1 MAMSSCLKFSF
12 LAVLLLCNGS
22 LRVNCLPQQRSAY
35 KDGHIVLG
43 GLFDLH
49 QSAGNNNY
57 CGDILGTN
65 LGYAEAMVFAI
76 ESINENNT
84 LLPNVTLGFD
94 LRDYCLRPAMAV
106 ETAYELV
113 VKSDHRFSL
122 QNCTNSTE
130 FNGSKYG
137 GLKEITGVVGP
148 MDSASAIMVSSL
160 FEIAHIPSI
169 SPLATS
175 VELSTTL
182 YSHFYRTVAPDN
194 WRASLLADT
203 AQFFNWTY
211 VGAVALDDSFGRY
224 GIWGIEKE
232 ADTRENLC
240 IAFKRFVPRA
250 NHLDSIRKIV
260 FDLKRSEKVTVVFIW
275 LYGEYARYFMD
286 EVVNQDLTGRTWIF
300 TDGTTPGDPFFTNV
314 SFAGILNGSF
324 GILPKARPSEQ
335 FQKYLANLAK
345 RNFTGSTHAWW
356 KEYWIYMA
364 KNNKL
369 LDTSYPFSVPIGSPL
384 TSSPYISYTID
395 AVYAFAHALH
405 NMYTCKEP
413 HSLLTG
419 GKCPTV
425 QQSKIKGDELHFYL
439 RNVSF
444 QGLTGTIEFDKNGD
458 PLDASYD
465 IVNFKSTGKD
475 FLEVR
480 VGWWARKTSP
490 RLHLNLSNITWNS
503 PSGFKGV
510 PLSVCSFD
518 CKPGERRVAKSPCCW
533 ECVNCPR
540 GTINSNGIS
549 SNCSECPERQKPN
562 DERTKCVDL
571 PQNNLS
577 WNTSAIAVTCTA
589 VTGLLLTIL
598 CIVVFVKYRNSPIVK
613 ASNQELSF
621 LLLIVVALL
630 FVLAFLYL
638 LTPTDLLCSVI
649 NIWRYIVHTLCVS
662 ILLLKSRKIVKA
674 FRLEGR
680 LPNGLTSG
688 PKKRKKSFLFKG
700 QRLHLLGL
708 LSVQVILIVAW
719 TISDPP
725 SKETIVRPLQYVFI
739 VCKPFRSIAGEVLL
753 AMTITT
759 VLLLALACIYYAF
772 KGRKIPENFNEARYI
787 GFSMYIVLLSSAA
800 YYPVEFG
807 LEGWY
812 VGIIGGVTTLVSSFA
827 LLGCMFGPKV
837 YVIFFSPEQNTR
849 EAISTEIAK
858 YSLSTSAATAITSKA
873 SRVTPQVSPE
883 SSI

>member
-1 MAMSSCLKFSF
+1 MAMSSWLKFSF

-22 LRVNCLPQQRSAY
+22 HRVNCILQQRSAY
-35 KDGHIVLG
+35 EDGHIVLG

-57 CGDILGTN
+57 CGDILGSN

-76 ESINENNT
+76 ESINKNNT

-122 QNCTNSTE
+122 QNCPNSTE
-130 FNGSKYG
+130 FNGSEYG

-175 VELSTTL
+175 VELSATL

-194 WRASLLADT
+194 WRASLLADI
-203 AQFFNWTY
+203 AQFLNWTY
-211 VGAVALDDSFGRY
+211 IGAVALDDSFGRY

-240 IAFKRFVPRA
+240 IAFKRFVPRV
-250 NHLDSIRKIV
+250 NHLDYIRKIV
-260 FDLKRSEKVTVVFIW
+260 FDLKSNVRVTVVFIW
-275 LYGEYARYFMD
+275 LYGEYARFFMN
-286 EVVNQDLTGRTWIF
+286 EVVKQDVTGRTWIF
-300 TDGTTPGDPFFTNV
+300 TDGTTPADSFFTDV
-314 SFAGILNGSF
+314 RFAGILHGSF
-324 GILPKARPSEQ
+324 GILPRARPSEQ
-335 FQKYLANLAK
+335 FPKYLADLAK

-356 KEYWIYMA
+356 KEYWNYMA
-364 KNNKL
+364 MNNQS
-369 LDTSYPFSVPIGSPL
+369 LDASYPFSIPVGSPL
-384 TSSPYISYTID
+384 TSSPYISYTVD

-413 HSLLTG
+413 HGLLEG
-419 GKCPTV
+419 GKCPTI
-425 QQSKIKGDELHFYL
+425 QQSKIKGAELHHYL

-444 QGLTGTIEFDKNGD
+444 QGLTGTVEFDKHGD
-458 PLDASYD
+458 PLEACYD
-465 IVNFKSTGKD
+465 IVNFKSTGNG

-480 VGWWARKTSP
+480 VGWWVRKTSP
-490 RLHLNLSNITWNS
+490 RLHLNLSNVTWNNQ
-503 PSGFKGV
+503 SGFKGV

-518 CKPGERRVAKSPCCW
+518 CKPGERQVTKSPCCW

-562 DERTKCVDL
+562 EERTECVDL

-577 WNTSAIAVTCTA
+577 WKNTSAIAVTCTA
-589 VTGLLLTIL
+589 VTGLLLTGL
-598 CIVVFVKYRNSPIVK
+598 CIVVFIKYRNSPIVK

-630 FVLAFLYL
+630 FLLALLYL
-638 LTPTDLLCSVI
+638 LTPTDLLCRVI
-649 NIWRYIVHTLCVS
+649 NIWRYIIHTLCVS

-674 FRLEGR
+674 FRPEGP
-680 LPNGLTSG
+680 LPDGLTSG
-688 PKKRKKSFLFKG
+688 QKKRKKSFLFKG
-700 QRLHLLGL
+700 QRLHLLCL

-725 SKETIVRPLQYVFI
+725 SKQTVVRPLQYVFV
-739 VCKPFRSIAGEVLL
+739 VCKLFRSTAGEALL

-849 EAISTEIAK
+849 EAISSEIAK
-858 YSLSTSAATAITSKA
+858 YSAAITRKT
-873 SRVTPQVSPE
+873 SRVTPQISPE
-883 SSI
+883 SSL

>member
-1 MAMSSCLKFSF
+1 MAMSSYLKFSC
-12 LAVLLLCNGS
+12 LAVLLMCNGS
-22 LRVNCLPQQRSAY
+22 LLVNCLLQQRSAY

-49 QSAGNNNY
+49 QSAGNNSY
-57 CGDILGTN
+57 CGDILATN
-65 LGYAEAMVFAI
+65 LGYAEAMVFAV
-76 ESINENNT
+76 ESINENDT
-84 LLPNVTLGFD
+84 FLPNVTLGFD
-94 LRDYCLRPAMAV
+94 LQDYCLRPAMAV
-106 ETAYELV
+106 KTAYELV

-130 FNGSKYG
+130 FNGFKYG

-175 VELSTTL
+175 EELSATL
-182 YSHFYRTVAPDN
+182 YSHFFRTVAPDN

-203 AQFFNWTY
+203 VQFFNWTY
-211 VGAVALDDSFGRY
+211 VGAVALDDSFGRF

-240 IAFKRFVPRA
+240 IAFKRFVPRV
-250 NHLDSIRKIV
+250 NHFEHIRKIV
-260 FDLKRSEKVTVVFIW
+260 SDLKNNEKVTVVFIW

-286 EVVNQDLTGRTWIF
+286 EVVNKDVTGRTWIF
-300 TDGTTPGDPFFTNV
+300 TDGTTPGDPFFNDV
-314 SFAGILNGSF
+314 RFAGILNGSF
-324 GILPKARPSEQ
+324 GILPKARPSKQ
-335 FQKYLANLAK
+335 FQKYLANLTE

-356 KEYWIYMA
+356 KEYLNYMA
-364 KNNKL
+364 KTNRL
-369 LDTSYPFSVPIGSPL
+369 LDASNPFSVPIGHL

-405 NMYTCKEP
+405 NMHTCKEP
-413 HSLLTG
+413 HGLLEG

-425 QQSKIKGDELHFYL
+425 QDSKIRGEELHFYL

-444 QGLTGTIEFDKNGD
+444 QGLTGTIEFDENGD
-458 PLDASYD
+458 PLEASYN
-465 IVNFKSTGKD
+465 IVNFKSSGKG
-475 FLEVR
+475 FLEVL

-503 PSGFKGV
+503 QSGFKGV
-510 PLSVCSFD
+510 PLSVCSID
-518 CKPGERRVAKSPCCW
+518 CKPGERRVTKSPCCW
-533 ECVNCPR
+533 ECVICSR

-549 SNCSECPERQKPN
+549 SNCSECPETQKPN
-562 DERTKCVDL
+562 EARTKCVDL

-598 CIVVFVKYRNSPIVK
+598 CIAVFVKYRNSPIVK

-638 LTPTDLLCSVI
+638 LTPTDLLCIVI
-649 NIWRYIVHTLCVS
+649 NIWRYIVYTLCVS

-674 FRLEGR
+674 FRLDGP

-688 PKKRKKSFLFKG
+688 PKKRKSFLFKG
-700 QRLHLLGL
+700 QRLHLLCL

-725 SKETIVRPLQYVFI
+725 SKDTIVLPLQYVFI
-739 VCKPFRSIAGEVLL
+739 ACKPFRSIAGEALL

-759 VLLLALACIYYAF
+759 LLLLALVCIYYAF

-827 LLGCMFGPKV
+827 ILGCMFGPKV

-849 EAISTEIAK
+849 EAISSEIAK
-858 YSLSTSAATAITSKA
+858 YSLSTSAATTRKT
-873 SRVTPQVSPE
+873 SRVTPQLSPQ
-883 SSI
+883 SSL

>member
-1 MAMSSCLKFSF
+1 M
-12 LAVLLLCNGS
+12 
-22 LRVNCLPQQRSAY
+22 
-35 KDGHIVLG
+35 LG

-49 QSAGNNNY
+49 QSTGNDIY
-57 CGDILGTN
+57 CGDIIATN

-76 ESINENNT
+76 ESINENGT

-113 VKSDHRFSL
+113 VKSDDRFSL
-122 QNCTNSTE
+122 QNCTNSAE
-130 FNGSKYG
+130 FNGSTYG
-137 GLKEITGVVGP
+137 GLKEITGVVGA

-240 IAFKRFVPRA
+240 IAFKRFVPRVD
-250 NHLDSIRKIV
+250 HFDHIRKIV
-260 FDLKRSEKVTVVFIW
+260 FDLKYNEKVTVVFIW
-275 LYGEYARYFMD
+275 LYGEYARFFMD
-286 EVVNQDLTGRTWIF
+286 EVEKKDVTGRTWIF
-300 TDGTTPGDPFFTNV
+300 TDGTTPGDSFFADV
-314 SFAGILNGSF
+314 RFARILNGSF
-324 GILPKARPSEQ
+324 GILHKARPSEQ
-335 FQKYLANLAK
+335 FQKYLDNLEK

-356 KEYWIYMA
+356 KEYRNYMA
-364 KNNKL
+364 KNNKT
-369 LDTSYPFSVPIGSPL
+369 LDASDSFSGSPL

-413 HSLLTG
+413 HGLLEG
-419 GKCPTV
+419 GKCPTI
-425 QQSKIKGDELHFYL
+425 QKSKIKGDELHFYL

-458 PLDASYD
+458 PLEASYD
-465 IVNFKSTGKD
+465 IVNYKSTGKGGFAD
-475 FLEVR
+475 VL
-480 VGWWARKTSP
+480 VGWWARKTTP

-503 PSGFKGV
+503 PSGFTSV

-518 CKPGERRVAKSPCCW
+518 CKPGERRVTKSPCCW
-533 ECVNCPR
+533 ECVSCPR
-540 GTINSNGIS
+540 GTINSNGLS

-562 DERTKCVDL
+562 EERTKCVDL
-571 PQNNLS
+571 PRNNLS

-598 CIVVFVKYRNSPIVK
+598 CIIVFVKYRKSPIVK
-613 ASNQELSF
+613 ASDQELSI

-649 NIWRYIVHTLCVS
+649 NIWRYVVHTLCVS
-662 ILLLKSRKIVKA
+662 ILLLKSRKIVRA
-674 FRLEGR
+674 FRLEGP
-680 LPNGLTSG
+680 LPDGLTSG
-688 PKKRKKSFLFKG
+688 PRKRQRSFLFKG
-700 QRLHLLGL
+700 QILHLLCL

-725 SKETIVRPLQYVFI
+725 SKKTIVRPLQYVFI
-739 VCKPFRSIAGEVLL
+739 VCKPFRSITGEALFAL
-753 AMTITT
+753 TITT
-759 VLLLALACIYYAF
+759 VLVLALACIYYAF
-772 KGRKIPENFNEARYI
+772 KGRKIPENFNEARCI
-787 GFSMYIVLLSSAA
+787 GFAMYIVLLSSAA

-837 YVIFFSPEQNTR
+837 YVIFFCPEQNTR
-849 EAISTEIAK
+849 EAISIEIAK
-858 YSLSTSAATAITSKA
+858 YSLSTSAAAITSKT

-883 SSI
+883 SSL

>member
-1 MAMSSCLKFSF
+1 M
-12 LAVLLLCNGS
+12 
-22 LRVNCLPQQRSAY
+22 
-35 KDGHIVLG
+35 LG

-49 QSAGNNNY
+49 QSADNNND
-57 CGDILGTN
+57 CGDISATN

-76 ESINENNT
+76 ESINKNGT

-113 VKSDHRFSL
+113 VKSDDRFSL
-122 QNCTNSTE
+122 QNCTNATE

-175 VELSTTL
+175 VELSATL

-240 IAFKRFVPRA
+240 IGFKRFVPRA
-250 NHLDSIRKIV
+250 NHLDHIRKIV
-260 FDLKRSEKVTVVFIW
+260 FDLKDNEKVTIVFIW
-275 LYGEYARYFMD
+275 LYGEYARFFMD
-286 EVVNQDLTGRTWIF
+286 EVAKQDVTGRTWIF
-300 TDGTTPGDPFFTNV
+300 TDGTTPGDPFFTDV
-314 SFAGILNGSF
+314 RFARILNGSF
-324 GILPKARPSEQ
+324 GILHKARPSEQ
-335 FQKYLANLAK
+335 FQKYLDNLEK
-345 RNFTGSTHAWW
+345 RNFSGSTHAWW
-356 KEYWIYMA
+356 KEYRDYMV
-364 KNNKL
+364 KNNKSL
-369 LDTSYPFSVPIGSPL
+369 NASYPFSFQ
-384 TSSPYISYTID
+384 SSPYTSYTID
-395 AVYAFAHALH
+395 AVYTFAHALH

-413 HSLLTG
+413 HGSVLEG
-419 GKCPTV
+419 GKCPTI
-425 QQSKIKGDELHFYL
+425 QQSKIKGDELHLYL

-444 QGLTGTIEFDKNGD
+444 QGLTGTIEFDNNGD
-458 PLDASYD
+458 PLEASYD
-465 IVNFKSTGKD
+465 IVNFKSTGNG
-475 FLEVR
+475 FLDVL

-503 PSGFKGV
+503 PRGYNGV

-518 CKPGERRVAKSPCCW
+518 CKPGERRVTKSPCCW
-533 ECVNCPR
+533 ECVSCPR
-540 GTINSNGIS
+540 GTINSNGLS
-549 SNCSECPERQKPN
+549 SNCSECPERQMPN
-562 DERTKCVDL
+562 EERSICVDL

-589 VTGLLLTIL
+589 VAGLLLTIL
-598 CIVVFVKYRNSPIVK
+598 CIVIFVKYRKSPIIK
-613 ASNQELSF
+613 ASNQELSI

-638 LTPTDLLCSVI
+638 LTPTDLLCRVI
-649 NIWRYIVHTLCVS
+649 NIWRYVVHTLCVS

-674 FRLEGR
+674 FRLEGP
-680 LPNGLTSG
+680 LPHGLTSG
-688 PKKRKKSFLFKG
+688 PKRRKKSFLSKG
-700 QRLHLLGL
+700 QRLHLLCL

-725 SKETIVRPLQYVFI
+725 SKKTIVRPLQYVFI
-739 VCKPFRSIAGEVLL
+739 VCKPFRSITGEVLF

-800 YYPVEFG
+800 YYPVEFS

-837 YVIFFSPEQNTR
+837 YIIFFSPEQNTR

-858 YSLSTSAATAITSKA
+858 YSLSTSAAAITCKT
-873 SRVTPQVSPE
+873 SRVTSQVSPE
-883 SSI
+883 SSL

>member
-1 MAMSSCLKFSF
+1 MSSCLKFFF
-12 LAVLLLCNGS
+12 LAVVLLCNGS
-22 LRVNCLPQQRSAY
+22 LHVTCLHQQRSAY

-57 CGDILGTN
+57 CGDILATN

-76 ESINENNT
+76 ESINKNNT

-130 FNGSKYG
+130 FNGSEYG
-137 GLKEITGVVGP
+137 GLKGITGVVGP

-175 VELSTTL
+175 VELSVAL

-194 WRASLLADT
+194 WRASLLADI

-240 IAFKRFVPRA
+240 IAFKKFVPRV
-250 NHLDSIRKIV
+250 NHFDHIRKIV
-260 FDLKRSEKVTVVFIW
+260 FDLKRNEKVTVVFIW
-275 LYGEYARYFMD
+275 LYGEYARFFID
-286 EVVNQDLTGRTWIF
+286 EVVNQDVTGRTWIF
-300 TDGTTPGDPFFTNV
+300 TDGTTPADPFFKDV
-314 SFAGILNGSF
+314 RFAGILQGSF
-324 GILPKARPSEQ
+324 GILPRARSSEQ
-335 FQKYLANLAK
+335 FQKYLTDLAK

-356 KEYWIYMA
+356 EEYWNYMA
-364 KNNKL
+364 MNNESL
-369 LDTSYPFSVPIGSPL
+369 AASYPFSVPIGSPL
-384 TSSPYISYTID
+384 TSSPYISFTID

-413 HSLLTG
+413 HGLLEG
-419 GKCPTV
+419 GKCPII
-425 QQSKIKGDELHFYL
+425 QQSKIKGAELHHYL

-458 PLDASYD
+458 PLEACYD
-465 IVNFKSTGKD
+465 IVNFKSTGKG
-475 FLEVR
+475 FLEVL

-490 RLHLNLSNITWNS
+490 RLHLNLSTITWNS
-503 PSGFKGV
+503 QSGFKGV

-518 CKPGERRVAKSPCCW
+518 CKPGERRVTKSPCCW
-533 ECVNCPR
+533 ECVKCSR
-540 GTINSNGIS
+540 GTVNSNGIS

-562 DERTKCVDL
+562 EERTECVDL

-577 WNTSAIAVTCTA
+577 WKNTSAIVVTCTA
-589 VTGLLLTIL
+589 FTGLLLTVL
-598 CIVVFVKYRNSPIVK
+598 CIVVFIKYRNSPIVK

-638 LTPTDLLCSVI
+638 LIPTDLLCRAI
-649 NIWRYIVHTLCVS
+649 NILRYIVHTLCVS

-674 FRLEGR
+674 FRLEGS
-680 LPNGLTSG
+680 LPDGLTSV
-688 PKKRKKSFLFKG
+688 PKKRKKSLLFKG
-700 QRLHLLGL
+700 QRLHLLCL
-708 LSVQVILIVAW
+708 LSLQVILIAAW

-725 SKETIVRPLQYVFI
+725 SKKIVVRPLQYVFV
-739 VCKPFRSIAGEVLL
+739 VCKPFRSTAGEILF

-759 VLLLALACIYYAF
+759 VLLLAFACIYYAF

-812 VGIIGGVTTLVSSFA
+812 VGIIGGVTTLVNSFA

-849 EAISTEIAK
+849 QAISAEIAK
-858 YSLSTSAATAITSKA
+858 YSAAITCKTSHA
-873 SRVTPQVSPE
+873 TPKVSPE
-883 SSI
+883 SSL

>member
-1 MAMSSCLKFSF
+1 MAMSPCLKFSF

-22 LRVNCLPQQRSAY
+22 LRVNCLLQQRFAY

-49 QSAGNNNY
+49 QSAGNDNY
-57 CGDILGTN
+57 CGDIIATN

-76 ESINENNT
+76 ESINENRT

-113 VKSDHRFSL
+113 VKSDDRFSL
-122 QNCTNSTE
+122 QNCTNFTE
-130 FNGSKYG
+130 FNGSTYG

-232 ADTRENLC
+232 ADRRENLC

-250 NHLDSIRKIV
+250 NHFDHIQKIV
-260 FDLKRSEKVTVVFIW
+260 SDLRKYNEKVTVVFIW
-275 LYGEYARYFMD
+275 LYGEYARFFMD
-286 EVVNQDLTGRTWIF
+286 EVEKKDVTGRTWIF
-300 TDGTTPGDPFFTNV
+300 TDGTTPRDSFFADV
-314 SFAGILNGSF
+314 RFARILNGSF
-324 GILPKARPSEQ
+324 GILHKARPSEQ
-335 FQKYLANLAK
+335 FQKYLDNLEK
-345 RNFTGSTHAWW
+345 RNFTGSTYAWW
-356 KEYWIYMA
+356 KEYRNYMA
-364 KNNKL
+364 KDNKT
-369 LDTSYPFSVPIGSPL
+369 LDASDPFSGSPL
-384 TSSPYISYTID
+384 VSTPYISYTID

-413 HSLLTG
+413 HGLLEG
-419 GKCPTV
+419 GKCPTI

-458 PLDASYD
+458 PLEASYD
-465 IVNFKSTGKD
+465 IVNFRSTGKGGFVD
-475 FLEVR
+475 VL
-480 VGWWARKTSP
+480 VGWWARKTTP

-518 CKPGERRVAKSPCCW
+518 CKPGERRVTKSPCCW
-533 ECVNCPR
+533 ECVSCPR
-540 GTINSNGIS
+540 GTVNSNGLS
-549 SNCSECPERQKPN
+549 SNCSECPEREKPN
-562 DERTKCVDL
+562 EERTKCVDL

-589 VTGLLLTIL
+589 VAGLLLTIL
-598 CIVVFVKYRNSPIVK
+598 CIVVFVKYRKSPIVK
-613 ASNQELSF
+613 ASNQELSI

-649 NIWRYIVHTLCVS
+649 NIWRYVVHTLCVS

-674 FRLEGR
+674 FRLEGP
-680 LPNGLTSG
+680 LPDGLTSR

-700 QRLHLLGL
+700 QRLQLLCL

-739 VCKPFRSIAGEVLL
+739 VCKPFRSITGEALF

-759 VLLLALACIYYAF
+759 VLVLALACIYYAF

-837 YVIFFSPEQNTR
+837 YIIFFSPEQNTR
-849 EAISTEIAK
+849 EAIGIEIAK
-858 YSLSTSAATAITSKA
+858 YSLSTSAAAITSKT

-883 SSI
+883 SSL